1 MNKFYVISNASKDKD
16 LKITKIVE
24 EILKK
29 NNKKYKINATLHNK
43 SKCCYT
49 DKSDIDEDTECIIII
64 GGDGTLIQAAR
75 DLADIDIPIVGVNIG
90 HLGYLTEIEPNS
102 IEELLNKIFVDE
114 YKIESKIMLNG
125 AVYRKKKGNKEDDI
139 EYIDISNREKI
150 YEDIALNDIII
161 GRYGNL
167 QVIDFKIYV
176 NDEYLN
182 LYSADGV
189 IISTPTGSTAY
200 NLSAGGPILE
210 PGANIMVI
218 TPICSHTI
226 GSRSIVLSA
235 DSKIKIE
242 ICPNR
247 HSEENTKVYFDGNS
261 SDFLETG
268 DIVKISKSDLCTK
281 LMKLNQ
287 MSFVELLHKKMEG

>member
-1 MNKFYVISNASKDKD
+1 MKKFYVISNAINDKD
-16 LKITKIVE
+16 LDITKKVE
-24 EILKK
+24 NILNK
-29 NNKKYKINATLHNK
+29 NHMEYKINSLSC
-43 SKCCYT
+43 SKDEGCYT
-49 DKSDIDEDTECIIII
+49 DKSEIDEDTDCIIII

-75 DLADIDIPIVGVNIG
+75 DLSDIDIPIIG
-90 HLGYLTEIEPNS
+90 INLGRLGYLTEIEPDS
-102 IEELLNKIFVDE
+102 IEETFQMIFKDDFR
-114 YKIESKIMLNG
+114 IESRIMIEG
-125 AVYRKKKGNKEDDI
+125 SVYRNGQ
-139 EYIDISNREKI
+139 KI
-150 YEDIALNDIII
+150 YENIALNDIIL

-210 PGANIMVI
+210 PGANIIVI

-242 ICPNR
+242 ICPDR
-247 HSEENTKVYFDGNS
+247 HMNENNTKVYFDGNTS
-261 SDFLETG
+261 CLLEEG
-268 DIVKISKSDLCTK
+268 DIIVANKSLLDTK
-281 LMKLNQ
+281 LMKVNR
-287 MSFVELLHKKMEG
+287 MSFVEVLHKKMEG

>member
-16 LKITKIVE
+16 LKITGIVE

-29 NNKKYKINATLHNK
+29 NDKKYKINSLSCTK
-43 SKCCYT
+43 TDYCYT

-75 DLADIDIPIVGVNIG
+75 DLADIDIPIIGVNLG
-90 HLGYLTEIEPNS
+90 HLGYLTEIEPDS
-102 IEELLNKIFVDE
+102 IEELLNMIFKDE
-114 YKIESKIMLNG
+114 YKIESRIMLTG
-125 AVYRKKKGNKEDDI
+125 SVLRDGN
-139 EYIDISNREKI
+139 NI
-150 YEDIALNDIII
+150 YEDIALNDIIL

-218 TPICSHTI
+218 TPICSHTL

-235 DSKIKIE
+235 DSEIKIE
-242 ICPNR
+242 ICPSR
-247 HSEENTKVYFDGNS
+247 HSEENTKVYFDGNTS
-261 SDFLETG
+261 YFLETG
-268 DIVKISKSDLCTK
+268 DIVKINRSNLCTK
-281 LMKLNQ
+281 LMKLNH